1 MSTLT
6 IRRQRRRAPAPAAVA
21 VPGAREE
28 RWEGPLLLALTLLL
42 SLFGLLTLYS
52 ASAYLAHSSGLAP
65 HYFAWR
71 QLGGVLVG
79 IVVMVAVAR
88 LDYRHLRRL
97 AWPLLIGVTVLLVLV
112 VLPGTEAIAPRINGA
127 RRWLTLGI
135 TFQPSEFATL
145 IVALWTAALVV
156 KKQERLH
163 SLRRGLLPFLIV
175 WGVLA
180 VLVCLQPNL
189 SSALLLIFL
198 SALVVF
204 AGGGRI
210 GHFVLL
216 GMVAVPLVWTQIQSA
231 LYRSNR
237 LAAFLNP
244 GADPSGMSYQMHQS
258 LVAVGSGGLTGL
270 GFGQSRQKFGFLPEP
285 HNDFIFAMVA
295 EEWGL
300 LGVVLIV
307 GVFACIAAVGLRIA
321 SRAPD
326 LFGYLAG
333 IGMTLLIALPA
344 TIHMGV
350 VMGLLPTTGVT
361 LPFVSYG
368 RSALLT
374 AFLAVGVLLSIH
386 RVSRREAAR

>member
-1 MSTLT
+1 MSTLI
-6 IRRQRRRAPAPAAVA
+6 IRRLRGRAQPVAAGA
-21 VPGAREE
+21 VSEDREE
-28 RWEGPLLLALTLLL
+28 RWEGPLLLVLTLLL

-52 ASAYLAHSSGLAP
+52 ASAYLAHSTGLAP
-65 HYFAWR
+65 YHFALR
-71 QLGGVLVG
+71 QLMGVLIG

-88 LDYRHLRRL
+88 LDYRHLRVL
-97 AWPLLIGVTVLLVLV
+97 AWPLLAAVTILLILV
-112 VLPGTEAIAPRINGA
+112 VLPGTESLAPRINGA
-127 RRWLTLGI
+127 RRWLTLGVS
-135 TFQPSEFATL
+135 FQPSEFATVV
-145 IVALWTAALVV
+145 VALWTAALVV
-156 KKQERLH
+156 KKQDRLH
-163 SLRRGLLPFLIV
+163 SLRRGLLPFLLV

-180 VLVCLQPNL
+180 ILITLQPNL
-189 SSALLLIFL
+189 SSALLLVFL

-216 GMVAVPLVWTQIQSA
+216 GMVAVPLIWTQIQSA

-244 GADPSGMSYQMHQS
+244 GADPTGMSYQMHQS

-285 HNDFIFAMVA
+285 HNDFIFAMIA

-300 LGVVLIV
+300 LGVVAVV
-307 GVFACIAAVGLRIA
+307 GIFACITAVGLRIA

-326 LFGYLAG
+326 LFGYLVG

-368 RSALLT
+368 RSALLA
-374 AFLAVGVLLSIH
+374 AFVAVGVLLSIH
-386 RVSRREAAR
+386 RVSRREVGR